1 MFSFLMTID
10 LKKGHKLP
18 YTGVVYVHQE
28 DPQSPMET
36 LHCLEKFKEWR
47 NRLTQLPESPI
58 HSDGQ
63 VRTTSVPSWLHQKI
77 HHVMCLSQC
86 PVFLPAHSPNTM
98 CICTDPRTAL
108 QRMQIAYKGTRAKTH
123 LSRVPSRRTLEIKYT
138 WNPMSTMPVL
148 LPWRKCCIFFHLTLT
163 HPHTWH
169 HFPPLVL
176 NARYQHP
183 DLPEDFDL
191 RKQGWPSLVH
201 YMNWLLNAPVWLV
214 LDRDCCEGE
223 EIVAHY
229 PWGDDDPDP
238 DAKYVPQSFNFNI
251 FYLFQ
256 HILGVG

>member
-28 DPQSPMET
+28 DPQAPSDT

-47 NRLTQLPESPI
+47 NRLFQLSESPI

-108 QRMQIAYKGTRAKTH
+108 QSMQIAYKGTRAKSPS
-123 LSRVPSRRTLEIKYT
+123 SRVPSRRTLETKYT
-138 WNPMSTMPVL
+138 WNPMFTMPVL
-148 LPWRKCCIFFHLTLT
+148 LHWRKCCIFFHLTLT

-169 HFPPLVL
+169 HFPPCSECQVS
-176 NARYQHP
+176 A
-183 DLPEDFDL
+183 
-191 RKQGWPSLVH
+191 S
-201 YMNWLLNAPVWLV
+201 
-214 LDRDCCEGE
+214 
-223 EIVAHY
+223 
-229 PWGDDDPDP
+229 
-238 DAKYVPQSFNFNI
+238 
-251 FYLFQ
+251 
-256 HILGVG
+256 